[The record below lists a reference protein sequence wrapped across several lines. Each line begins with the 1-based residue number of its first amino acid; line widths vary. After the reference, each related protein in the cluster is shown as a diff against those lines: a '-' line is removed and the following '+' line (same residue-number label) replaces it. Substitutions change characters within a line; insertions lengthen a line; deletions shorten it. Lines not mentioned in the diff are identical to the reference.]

1 MIRFLKAPPTTYVMQ
16 FKNGKV
22 KREGAG
28 LSFFY
33 WAPTTTLVMV
43 PLASSDVPF
52 AFQEVTSDFQALTV
66 QGQLTY
72 RVADPKKL
80 ASLLDFEADAAGH
93 HLTEDPGKVEER
105 LVHAAQVLA
114 RGAVQ
119 SMPLKQAL
127 ARSDALSAQVLAQ
140 LRGAEAVTGL
150 GVEVLALSILSLKP
164 APEMGRAL
172 EAHAREMLQREADE
186 AIYDRRNAA
195 VEQERKI
202 KESELA
208 TQVMVEEKRRHI
220 RETQMAA
227 DISVEEKRAQL
238 IDQKVANEKK
248 SADSKAYALDATL
261 KPIKALD
268 WKTLQALSAGGGDPR
283 AMIALAFRE
292 MAENADKIGELNI
305 SPDLLR
311 TLLGP
316 GDEKEPSPD
325 RRGRNGG

>member
-1 MIRFLKAPPTTYVMQ
+1 VIRFLKAPPTTYVMQ

-22 KREGAG
+22 KREGPG

-43 PLASSDVPF
+43 PLASADVPF

-66 QGQLTY
+66 QGQLTF

-80 ASLLDFEADAAGH
+80 ASLLDFETNAAGQ
-93 HLTEDPGKVEER
+93 HLSEDPQKIPDR

-114 RGAVQ
+114 RAAVQ

-127 ARSDALSAQVLAQ
+127 ARSDALSSTLLAQ
-140 LRGAEAVTGL
+140 LRGAEAVTSL
-150 GVEVLALSILSLKP
+150 GVEVLALSVLSMKP

-172 EAHAREMLQREADE
+172 EAYARESLQREADA
-186 AIYDRRNAA
+186 AIYDRRKAA
-195 VEQERKI
+195 VEEERKI

-238 IDQKVANEKK
+238 IDQKVENEKK
-248 SADSKAYALDATL
+248 SADSKAYSLEVTL

-283 AMIALAFRE
+283 TMIALAFRE
-292 MAENADKIGELNI
+292 MAENAERIGELNM

-316 GDEKEPSPD
+316 EEKPV
-325 RRGRNGG
+325 NGKG

>member
-80 ASLLDFEADAAGH
+80 ASLLDYESDAAGR
-93 HLTEDPGKVEER
+93 HLTEDPAKVEER

-114 RGAVQ
+114 RIAVQ

-127 ARSDALSAQVLAQ
+127 ARSDALSGQVLAQ
-140 LRGAEAVTGL
+140 LRTAERASTCAACTRRSSTFCGSSDRCL
-150 GVEVLALSILSLKP
+150 
-164 APEMGRAL
+164 PEASASKSSS
-172 EAHAREMLQREADE
+172 EA
-186 AIYDRRNAA
+186 
-195 VEQERKI
+195 
-202 KESELA
+202 SFFGSA
-208 TQVMVEEKRRHI
+208 TR
-220 RETQMAA
+220 
-227 DISVEEKRAQL
+227 
-238 IDQKVANEKK
+238 
-248 SADSKAYALDATL
+248 
-261 KPIKALD
+261 
-268 WKTLQALSAGGGDPR
+268 
-283 AMIALAFRE
+283 
-292 MAENADKIGELNI
+292 
-305 SPDLLR
+305 
-311 TLLGP
+311 
-316 GDEKEPSPD
+316 
-325 RRGRNGG
+325 

>member
-1 MIRFLKAPPTTYVMQ
+1 MIRYLKAPPTTYVMQ

-33 WAPTTTLVMV
+33 WAPTTTLVRV
-43 PLASSDVPF
+43 PLASADVPF
-52 AFQEVTSDFQALTV
+52 AFQEVTADFQALTV

-80 ASLLDFEADAAGH
+80 AALLDFETDVLGK
-93 HLTEDPGKVEER
+93 HLSDDPQKVEER

-114 RGAVQ
+114 RAAVQ
-119 SMPLKQAL
+119 AMPLKQVL

-140 LRGAEAVTGL
+140 LRGAEAVTSLGL
-150 GVEVLALSILSLKP
+150 EVLALSVLSLKP
-164 APEMGRAL
+164 APELGRAL
-172 EAHAREMLQREADE
+172 EAHARESLQREADE
-186 AIYDRRNAA
+186 AIYDRRKAA
-195 VEQERKI
+195 VEQERRI

-227 DISVEEKRAQL
+227 DISVEEKRAVL

-283 AMIALAFRE
+283 TMIALAFRE
-292 MAENADKIGELNI
+292 MAENADKIGELNM

-316 GDEKEPSPD
+316 GEEKP
-325 RRGRNGG
+325 NGAK